1 MLLTLRSGG
10 EDYRQIVTFPHFED
24 PNGLKRI
31 TVAWPGEKILIKS
44 DVNTLLLTKKNKLT
58 ATAKK
63 ISSQQQKIEEKI
75 KVAFAIK
82 QLMDFF

>member
-44 DVNTLLLTKKNKLT
+44 NVNTLLLTKKKQTNSYCKEDIL
-58 ATAKK
+58 ATTKNWRK
-63 ISSQQQKIEEKI
+63 N
-75 KVAFAIK
+75 
-82 QLMDFF
+82 

>member
-44 DVNTLLLTKKNKLT
+44 DRLT

-63 ISSQQQKIEEKI
+63 ISSQQQKIGEKI
-75 KVAFAIK
+75 KVSFAIK
-82 QLMDFF
+82 QLLVFFLKFDRKV